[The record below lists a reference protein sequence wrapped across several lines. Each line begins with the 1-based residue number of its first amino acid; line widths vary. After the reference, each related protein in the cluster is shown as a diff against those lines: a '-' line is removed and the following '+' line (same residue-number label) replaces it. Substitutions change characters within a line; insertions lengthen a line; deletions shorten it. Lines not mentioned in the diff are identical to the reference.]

1 MSEIAFQD
9 QKTFVVD
16 VAAES
21 CLMLDIDDAF
31 RSGSHSCA
39 DDAGSTEGCKASV
52 HDRKAIDDS
61 NLLSLQGHHHGSIL
75 DFTVDVLLCHGAEP
89 VPLLQGSAD
98 ALSVDFLLSLLPGL
112 HISFFQKVSQ
122 KRELGGEPLSIFSKE
137 G

>member
-1 MSEIAFQD
+1 MPEVAFQD
-9 QKTFVVD
+9 QQAFVMD
-16 VAAES
+16 VATET

-39 DDAGSTEGCKASV
+39 DDAGSTESCKASV
-52 HDRKAIDDS
+52 HDRKAINDS
-61 NLLSLQGHHHGSIL
+61 NLFSLQGHHHGSIL

-89 VPLLQGSAD
+89 VPLLQCSAH
-98 ALSVDFLLSLLPGL
+98 AFPVDFLLSLLPGL
-112 HISFFQKVSQ
+112 HVSFFQKVSQ